1 MQEKNQI
8 LFLTIAEGKLYKA
21 QKLLQ
26 KAALQDPCG
35 VSYQNL
41 GVFYAK
47 EGLQLRSGR
56 GRRADH
62 LARHW
67 LEKAMQINDT
77 KGIRWAL
84 GYLALGQEQSLAA
97 LAQFQSAYRLFP
109 EDWNSAYHCAV
120 CCCRLHRDAEM
131 LQWSRKMQPLADEE
145 WREESLEMYAF
156 ALYLSDGDS
165 SELRTLLQ
173 PDDVLSP
180 WARFVLLAQLH
191 DPAAVSLAESVW
203 EHYAL
208 GMGEMAML
216 FAVTRPEL
224 AREYYFA
231 ERERLVE
238 QHNSTARKELELL
251 DTLFYDPAYRQ
262 SYLHQWRP
270 SFPALW
276 TDCYVDW

>member
-1 MQEKNQI
+1 MQDKNQI
-8 LFLTIAEGKLYKA
+8 VFRAIAVGELYKA

-67 LEKAMQINDT
+67 LEKALQINDT

-84 GYLALGQEQSLAA
+84 GYLALRQKQPLAA
-97 LAQFQSAYRLFP
+97 LAQFQSAYMLFP

-131 LQWSRKMQPLADEE
+131 LQWSRRMQPLADEE
-145 WREESLEMYAF
+145 WREDSLEMYAC
-156 ALYLSDGDS
+156 ALYLSGGDS

-173 PDDVLSP
+173 PDGGLSS
-180 WARFVLLAQLH
+180 WARFVLLVQLH

-203 EHYAL
+203 KHYAL
-208 GMGEMAML
+208 GLEEMAML
-216 FAVTRPEL
+216 FVVIRPEL
-224 AREYYFA
+224 AREYYFV

-238 QHNSTARKELELL
+238 QDNSTARKELKLL

-262 SYLHQWRP
+262 SYLDQWRP

>member
-77 KGIRWAL
+77 KGILYKFTVVPIAIFQIDTSFV
-84 GYLALGQEQSLAA
+84 LAVF
-97 LAQFQSAYRLFP
+97 QF
-109 EDWNSAYHCAV
+109 
-120 CCCRLHRDAEM
+120 LHRRCIGVEIVIRNTFHM
-131 LQWSRKMQPLADEE
+131 VECFHHRVV
-145 WREESLEMYAF
+145 YI
-156 ALYLSDGDS
+156 
-165 SELRTLLQ
+165 
-173 PDDVLSP
+173 
-180 WARFVLLAQLH
+180 QLPH
-191 DPAAVSLAESVW
+191 V
-203 EHYAL
+203 
-208 GMGEMAML
+208 
-216 FAVTRPEL
+216 R
-224 AREYYFA
+224 
-231 ERERLVE
+231 
-238 QHNSTARKELELL
+238 
-251 DTLFYDPAYRQ
+251 
-262 SYLHQWRP
+262 
-270 SFPALW
+270 
-276 TDCYVDW
+276 

>member
-109 EDWNSAYHCAV
+109 EDWTSAYHCAV

-173 PDDVLSP
+173 PDDVSCMIRLLS
-180 WARFVLLAQLH
+180 LLPSRYGSIMRWEWEKWRCSLRLH
-191 DPAAVSLAESVW
+191 DRNW
-203 EHYAL
+203 
-208 GMGEMAML
+208 
-216 FAVTRPEL
+216 
-224 AREYYFA
+224 RENTI
-231 ERERLVE
+231 LP
-238 QHNSTARKELELL
+238 NGKG
-251 DTLFYDPAYRQ
+251 
-262 SYLHQWRP
+262 
-270 SFPALW
+270 
-276 TDCYVDW
+276 